1 LLCNLNFYFVLKK
14 MHASLDSK
22 QKLLDFSRSLL
33 VAGTGLEPVTPLLVP
48 PPFREK

>member
-1 LLCNLNFYFVLKK
+1 

-33 VAGTGLEPVTPLLVP
+33 VAGTGLEPVTLVLLSITLL
-48 PPFREK
+48 EKYEKRCS